1 MKNSLTLLSVFYKK
15 NYINK
20 KIIFLKLPI
29 DFLLILL

>member
-15 NYINK
+15 NHINK